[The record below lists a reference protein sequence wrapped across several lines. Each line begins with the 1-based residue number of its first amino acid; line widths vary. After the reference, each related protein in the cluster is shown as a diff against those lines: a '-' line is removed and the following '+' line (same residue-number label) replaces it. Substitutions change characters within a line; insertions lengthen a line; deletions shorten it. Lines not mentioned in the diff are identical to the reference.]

1 MSFKKSVPENY
12 LKLQN
17 SMLRRLQLCS
27 RIEVVIPNKAF
38 KLGTNSGLSAHILMC
53 SFPEFLIS

>member
-12 LKLQN
+12 LNKLQD
-17 SMLRRLQLCS
+17 SMRRRVQLCS

-38 KLGTNSGLSAHILMC
+38 KLGTNSVFLYILYFNVC
-53 SFPEFLIS
+53 LRIF